1 MTDSQNDE
9 PNLPEKIEYRVEELG
24 EDLKTGDKIVGN
36 GDIELTSEHIVMV
49 VEYFLAIHKDE
60 WAKATYRD
68 YSYDLTRFL
77 EYGEYAC
84 LADLSN
90 LSSSNL
96 EEFREWRKQ
105 DGNIGLAT
113 LHGQLMNVRSMIKW
127 CERNEIVESG
137 LAEQIEMPDLD
148 DSDIVSY
155 VRLQAEVAELIL
167 EYNQQFDYVTRQFA
181 EFALI
186 WGVLLRLGDVRSLD
200 LEDYHRDEQ
209 YIELTHNREEE
220 TPLKNGPGEVENHG
234 GEREL
239 NLPDWLCEIL
249 NTYIDGTDNPHEPQ
263 RIDAEDAFGR
273 KPLFSTKFGR
283 VSDTTLRR
291 DLYRVTQPCQYG
303 EPCPHDMDPE
313 ECDAK
318 NSNNHL
324 SKCRS
329 NVSPHPVRRGAICYQ
344 LKQGVSKNKICGRA
358 DVSLA
363 VLNRHYDLRTK
374 EEARK
379 QRRKELQQHLD
390 GYGEPPQNLSQN
402 DSRIYQELSTFTDRF
417 SDRDNYLPAAAEM
430 PSRARLLNGTAMYA
444 VFVGSLAF
452 DFTLMG
458 L

>member
-1 MTDSQNDE
+1 MTDSQDDK

-36 GDIELTSEHIVMV
+36 GDIELTSEHMVLV
-49 VEYFLAIHKDE
+49 VEYFLALHEDE
-60 WAKATYRD
+60 WAEATYQD

-77 EYGEYAC
+77 EYGDYTGLE
-84 LADLSN
+84 DLSN
-90 LSSSNL
+90 LSSRNL

-113 LHGQLMNVRSMIKW
+113 LHGQLMNIRAMIKW
-127 CERNEIVESG
+127 CERTEIVESG
-137 LAEQIEMPDLD
+137 LADKIDMPDLD
-148 DSDIVSY
+148 DSDIVSF
-155 VRLQAEVAELIL
+155 VRLQAETAELIM
-167 EYNQQFDYVTRQFA
+167 EYNLQFGYVTRQFA

-186 WGVLLRLGDVRSLD
+186 WGALLRLGDVRSLD
-200 LEDYHRDEQ
+200 LDDYKRDEQ
-209 YIELTHNREEE
+209 YIKLTHNGEEG
-220 TPLKNGPGEVENHG
+220 TPLKNGPCTAENHG
-234 GEREL
+234 GERRI

-249 NTYIDGTDNPHEPQ
+249 NTYIDGTGNSHEPQ
-263 RIDAEDAFGR
+263 RIDAEDDYGR
-273 KPLFSTKFGR
+273 KPLFTTKYGR

-344 LKQGVSKNKICGRA
+344 LKQGVPKDKICGRA
-358 DVSLA
+358 DVSLK

-374 EEARK
+374 EEARID
-379 QRRKELQQHLD
+379 RRKEYQKHLD
-390 GYGEPPQNLSQN
+390 GYGKPQQ
-402 DSRIYQELSTFTDRF
+402 D
-417 SDRDNYLPAAAEM
+417 
-430 PSRARLLNGTAMYA
+430 LLRSEYIKTA
-444 VFVGSLAF
+444 
-452 DFTLMG
+452 
-458 L
+458 